1 MPCTVP
7 IPYQKTLLPNRS
19 SFLLNGY
26 LYWPN
31 SLSKKHLPS
40 KFDLFS
46 ANYILFTS
54 PILYQKSSV
63 APYELFL
70 LITCSLLTPFT
81 AIKALLPH
89 ISYFMLITCDWLLLV
104 IIGFILHQKSF
115 VTHWSSSLLIVW
127 LYCPNSLLQQP
138 LSSKFE
144 LFYAN
149 CMPLLAKFFVK
160 KPLLPECE
168 LIFVNYMP
176 FTGRILYR
184 KGFVIQYVPFFA
196 NYQPMSWQ
204 NSPSKKL

>member
-1 MPCTVP
+1 MPFITLCQSGFVTRCEFFYANDMPCTVP

-70 LITCSLLTPFT
+70 LITCSSLTPFT

-89 ISYFMLITCDWLLLV
+89 KSYIMLITCDVLAPFS
-104 IIGFILHQKSF
+104 IK
-115 VTHWSSSLLIVW
+115 
-127 LYCPNSLLQQP
+127 
-138 LSSKFE
+138 K
-144 LFYAN
+144 AN
-149 CMPLLAKFFVK
+149 CMA
-160 KPLLPECE
+160 LLPEFS
-168 LIFVNYMP
+168 I
-176 FTGRILYR
+176 TTA
-184 KGFVIQYVPFFA
+184 FVIQI
-196 NYQPMSWQ
+196 
-204 NSPSKKL
+204 